1 MHGSVHITEGSA
13 DLSSYY
19 FKWRERRV
27 QKTLASKGGSAQ
39 PRVASVLATV
49 SIVIVALRVCLLDP
63 GDCARR
69 TSDE

>member
-1 MHGSVHITEGSA
+1 MCT
-13 DLSSYY
+13 
-19 FKWRERRV
+19 
-27 QKTLASKGGSAQ
+27 KTLASKGGSAQ

-49 SIVIVALRVCLLDP
+49 SVVIIALRVCLLDS